1 MTGKLDQFEIQR
13 EISLML
19 DSFEKPVQREIMA
32 GLAERCG
39 MKLSDKPAGGGN
51 TPRPGYNRKRRYG

>member
-1 MTGKLDQFEIQR
+1 MTEKLDQFEIQR

-39 MKLSDKPAGGGN
+39 FKLTDKPAGGSP
-51 TPRPGYNRKRRYG
+51 PRPGYNRKRRYG